1 MQKSHLT
8 YFISLLFLFFISN
21 VAFSVENAF
30 EKNYQIQ
37 SPKGFQSFSKN
48 PNTKMMRGWSQK
60 TDKFKMLEDGYDLMG
75 HSNFT
80 GPYTSPNLALQ
91 HAKSI
96 KADMVLL
103 YDRRINDSSRATRI
117 KKARD
122 KARKANRVKETGNLT
137 EIEINDDDLVD
148 ENVKYEINA
157 TYWVKLPKPT
167 FGAHFIKLNSGIEKI
182 NGVQIIAIIKG
193 SPAEIAGILKNDSI
207 TSIAG
212 VSVKKPDDLISA
224 IRKNKGKLIEV
235 GYLRGG
241 KQSKVDVKL

>member
-1 MQKSHLT
+1 
-8 YFISLLFLFFISN
+8 
-21 VAFSVENAF
+21 
-30 EKNYQIQ
+30 
-37 SPKGFQSFSKN
+37 
-48 PNTKMMRGWSQK
+48 
-60 TDKFKMLEDGYDLMG
+60 MLEDGYDLMG

-103 YDRRINDSSRATRI
+103 YDRQINDSSRATII
-117 KKARD
+117 KKARE

-167 FGAHFIKLNSGIEKI
+167 FGAHFIKLNSDIEAI
-182 NGVQIIAIIKG
+182 NGVQIIAVIKG
-193 SPAEIAGILKNDSI
+193 SPAAIAGILRNDSI
-207 TSIAG
+207 TSIAEQ
-212 VSVKKPDDLISA
+212 SVNNPEDLIGA

-235 GYLRGG
+235 GYIRGG
-241 KQSKVDVKL
+241 KQSKVNVKL

>member
-1 MQKSHLT
+1 MKKSHLT
-8 YFISLLFLFFISN
+8 YLISLILFISN
-21 VAFSVENAF
+21 VAFSNENLF

-48 PNTKMMRGWSQK
+48 LNTKMMRGWNQK

-80 GPYTSPNLALQ
+80 APYTSPNLALQ
-91 HAKSI
+91 HAKSM

-103 YDRRINDSSRATRI
+103 YDRQINDSSRATII
-117 KKARD
+117 KKARE
-122 KARKANRVKETGNLT
+122 KARKANRVKEVGNLT
-137 EIEINDDDLVD
+137 EIEINEDDLVD

-167 FGAHFIKLNSGIEKI
+167 FGAHFIKLNSDIEAI
-182 NGVQIIAIIKG
+182 NGVQIIAVIKG
-193 SPAEIAGILKNDSI
+193 SPAAIAGIKKNDSI
-207 TSIAG
+207 TSIAKI
-212 VSVKKPDDLISA
+212 SVNKPEDLISA

-235 GYLRGG
+235 GYLRAG
-241 KQSKVDVKL
+241 KQSKVMVKL

>member
-1 MQKSHLT
+1 MQKSYLI
-8 YFISLLFLFFISN
+8 YFISLLLFISN
-21 VAFSVENAF
+21 VAFSDENVF

-48 PNTKMMRGWSQK
+48 LNTKMMRGWAQK

-91 HAKSI
+91 HAQSI

-103 YDRRINDSSRATRI
+103 YDRQINDSSRATMI

-122 KARKANRVKETGNLT
+122 KARKANRVKEVGNLT

-167 FGAHFIKLNSGIEKI
+167 FGAHFIKLNSNAESI
-182 NGVQIIAIIKG
+182 NGVQIIAVIKG
-193 SPAEIAGILKNDSI
+193 SPAAIAGILKNDSI

-212 VSVKKPDDLISA
+212 VSVNKPEDLISA
-224 IRKNKGKLIEV
+224 VRKNKGKLIEV

-241 KQSKVDVKL
+241 KKSNVNVKL

>member
-1 MQKSHLT
+1 MQKSYLI
-8 YFISLLFLFFISN
+8 YFISLLLFISN
-21 VAFSVENAF
+21 VAFSDENVF

-48 PNTKMMRGWSQK
+48 PNTKMMRGWAQK

-96 KADMVLL
+96 KADMILL
-103 YDRRINDSSRATRI
+103 YDRQINDSSRATII
-117 KKARD
+117 KKARE
-122 KARKANRVKETGNLT
+122 KAKKANRVKEIGNLT

-167 FGAHFIKLNSGIEKI
+167 FGAHFIRLNSDIESIK
-182 NGVQIIAIIKG
+182 GVQIIAVVKG
-193 SPAEIAGILKNDSI
+193 SAAAIAGILKNDSI
-207 TSIAG
+207 TSIAEQ
-212 VSVKKPDDLISA
+212 SVNNPEDLIGA
-224 IRKNKGKLIEV
+224 IKKNKGKLIEV

-241 KQSKVDVKL
+241 KPSKVKVKL

>member
-1 MQKSHLT
+1 MQKSYLI
-8 YFISLLFLFFISN
+8 YIISLLFFISN
-21 VAFSVENAF
+21 VAFSDENVF

-48 PNTKMMRGWSQK
+48 PNTKMMRGWAQK

-75 HSNFT
+75 HANFT
-80 GPYTSPNLALQ
+80 GSYTSPNLALQ

-103 YDRRINDSSRATRI
+103 YDRQINDSSRATMI
-117 KKARD
+117 KKARE
-122 KARKANRVKETGNLT
+122 KARKANRVKEVGNLT

-167 FGAHFIKLNSGIEKI
+167 FGAHFIKLNSDIESI
-182 NGVQIIAIIKG
+182 NGVQIIAVIKG
-193 SPAEIAGILKNDSI
+193 SPAAIAGILKNDSI
-207 TSIAG
+207 TSIAEIP
-212 VSVKKPDDLISA
+212 VNNPEDLISA

-241 KQSKVDVKL
+241 KQSKVNVKL

>member
-103 YDRRINDSSRATRI
+103 YDRQINDSSRATRI

-148 ENVKYEINA
+148 ENIKYEINA

>member
-1 MQKSHLT
+1 MQKSYLI
-8 YFISLLFLFFISN
+8 YIISLLFFVSN
-21 VAFSVENAF
+21 VAFSDENVF

-48 PNTKMMRGWSQK
+48 PNTKMMRGWAQK

-75 HSNFT
+75 HANFT
-80 GPYTSPNLALQ
+80 GSYTSPNLALQ

-103 YDRRINDSSRATRI
+103 YDRQINDSSRATMI
-117 KKARD
+117 KKARE
-122 KARKANRVKETGNLT
+122 KARKANRVKEVGNLT

-167 FGAHFIKLNSGIEKI
+167 FGAHFIKLNSDIESI
-182 NGVQIIAIIKG
+182 NGVQIIAVIKG
-193 SPAEIAGILKNDSI
+193 SPAAIAGILKNDSI
-207 TSIAG
+207 TSIAEIP
-212 VSVKKPDDLISA
+212 VNNPEDLISA

-241 KQSKVDVKL
+241 KQSKVNVKL

>member
-1 MQKSHLT
+1 MQKSYLT
-8 YFISLLFLFFISN
+8 YFISLLFFISN
-21 VAFSVENAF
+21 VAFSDENVF

-37 SPKGFQSFSKN
+37 SPKGFQSSSNN
-48 PNTKMMRGWSQK
+48 PNTKMMRGWAQK

-103 YDRRINDSSRATRI
+103 YDRQINDSSRATII
-117 KKARD
+117 KKARE

-148 ENVKYEINA
+148 KNVKYEINA
-157 TYWVKLPKPT
+157 TYWAKLPKPT
-167 FGAHFIKLNSGIEKI
+167 FGAHFIELSSDIDAI
-182 NGVQIIAIIKG
+182 SGVQIIAVVKG
-193 SPAEIAGILKNDSI
+193 SPAAIAGILRNDSI
-207 TSIAG
+207 TSIAEQT
-212 VSVKKPDDLISA
+212 VNNPEDLIGA
-224 IRKNKGKLIEV
+224 IKKNKGKLIEV
-235 GYLRGG
+235 GYVRGG
-241 KQSKVDVKL
+241 KQSKVNVKL

>member
-1 MQKSHLT
+1 MQKSYLT
-8 YFISLLFLFFISN
+8 YFISLLFFISN
-21 VAFSVENAF
+21 IAFSDENAF
-30 EKNYQIQ
+30 AKNYQIQ

-48 PNTKMMRGWSQK
+48 PNTKMMRGWAQK

-80 GPYTSPNLALQ
+80 APYTSPNLALQ

-103 YDRRINDSSRATRI
+103 YDRQINDSSRATMI
-117 KKARD
+117 KKARE
-122 KARKANRVKETGNLT
+122 KARKANRVKEVGNLT

-148 ENVKYEINA
+148 ENIKYEINA

-167 FGAHFIKLNSGIEKI
+167 FGAHFIKLNSDIEAI
-182 NGVQIIAIIKG
+182 NGVQIIAVIKG
-193 SPAEIAGILKNDSI
+193 SPAAIAGILRNDSI
-207 TSIAG
+207 TSIAKQP
-212 VSVKKPDDLISA
+212 VNSPDDLISA

-241 KQSKVDVKL
+241 KQFKVYVKL

>member
-1 MQKSHLT
+1 MQKSYLI
-8 YFISLLFLFFISN
+8 YFISLLFFISN
-21 VAFSVENAF
+21 VAFSDENVF

-48 PNTKMMRGWSQK
+48 PNTKIMRGWAQK

-103 YDRRINDSSRATRI
+103 YDRQINDSSRATII
-117 KKARD
+117 KKARE
-122 KARKANRVKETGNLT
+122 KARKANRVTETGNLT

-167 FGAHFIKLNSGIEKI
+167 FGAHFIRLNSDVESIK
-182 NGVQIIAIIKG
+182 GVQIIAVVKG
-193 SPAEIAGILKNDSI
+193 SAAAIAGILKNDSI
-207 TSIAG
+207 TSIANQ
-212 VSVKKPDDLISA
+212 SVNNPEDLIGA
-224 IRKNKGKLIEV
+224 IKKNKGKLIEV

-241 KQSKVDVKL
+241 KPSKVKVKL